1 MTFKNRASIESSK
14 RELTGCPLA
23 DTSVVRGGG
32 HDMAQGRTRPSDT
45 EVRTERDSPK
55 HSAPPSRDPTVR
67 RPRPTRLVRCIF
79 HLRCQKRLFAHP
91 RSPPVHPSTPLP
103 QAAQAAHGASRH
115 ALKARDAAV
124 VAAVRARDPLAA
136 LNRLGAGP
144 AIEYARS
151 HSGTLKMKATGSS
164 NDLEDADRA
173 SREPRR
179 RLNMSAAMTNVGS
192 VDNLAG
198 SSLMGSVRTSSATS
212 LNAAGTSQRANSSMA
227 GSSRASSGRTS
238 GRGSRAES
246 DGDDTPRHPGA
257 IVGTNNNGNPADEIQ
272 TEFRERL
279 WGYLLN
285 NMVRAVDEV
294 YFLCELECGESEVA
308 AAVSLLEESV
318 EDFRNLA
325 ARLRDQEMFTGK
337 GSISWDVGRT
347 DVRPDPRHAEMI
359 SALTGNAPTPPSNKQ
374 PYWRERKTKITISD
388 LEEDAR
394 ALRTASGEGKGDGEW
409 QTAGKG
415 GKAVAP
421 AKSKNKNKNKNK
433 QRGRS
438 PARAPS
444 RVSSGTGLNEGG
456 SPEKSATAAFQAKNA
471 KNTGKGGQP
480 RGRSRSPQTSR
491 VSNESAHLSEAAKP
505 PPAAQATSGKPPSI
519 PKPAVLATARPPR
532 LSLGSVG
539 KWADEDGDELP
550 AMDGLGSDDEDGD
563 GGSGMDA
570 STRATTPTGSV
581 TGEDVKESK
590 ESNTKT
596 STKDSNPWAAKK
608 DWREILAPKHEIATR
623 LMNRGGK
630 NPIHAK
636 LMSPERKKRTP
647 MEISEEMRERHERA
661 REARMQLEIDRANRM
676 RARELGAQRELEEAE
691 RAKQERQREL
701 EARHRRA
708 EETREERISAVVRKA
723 SEETR
728 KVEEIA
734 LYNSLDAENKRAA
747 LREKLDLAEQ
757 RRLALEQERRRA
769 VEAAESAARAAEER
783 RATDEERKRRE
794 LEERVREKEARRAQ
808 EAAAREAAAAE
819 IESKRKGELA
829 DREAARA
836 AKEHELKARA
846 ETRRDEMRRRLLA
859 AEERRRE
866 YLNLVRDRATG
877 SAVKEPRSS
886 AGPKGDRPEAESPS
900 SPSRPTRLYYDCP
913 ASPSRQARESPSKP
927 GTQAAAEAAQER
939 RAAALADRHRAMR
952 KRAKKLRQRLANTS
966 GPIAWTRE
974 DGPDGVGEE
983 DGANEVGAAPLPAC
997 VEAAKPRLVA
1007 LASAVAKRKQDAM
1020 ASAHK
1025 EVNVALAE
1033 AGAAAASAG
1042 CEENSKAAPGAG
1054 AAAAALAAAVTGGL
1068 VRSLAESLA
1077 ESLAASATGGGFVAS
1092 PAAAVTCVSLA
1103 LALDAATANS
1113 PLAAEHLLVE
1123 NLVAPLV
1130 PHLVAGLGLV
1140 GDPAAAAEATP
1151 GAGGGVPPPTAALEP
1166 LIHIVTRVLNGPNA
1180 FLKGSNGEGAEEGAE
1195 GTAAQRREVC
1205 ARSAAMR
1212 ADFVELLVA
1221 SGAVD
1226 ALASLFA
1233 LHDRPKQEV
1242 EPVPPAI
1249 LAGLRMLEA
1258 LLDARVPA
1266 PGVELGED
1274 HASGIGS
1281 SGGAQSKTT
1290 FVSDCESPAGSL
1302 IAALRETALAGLPSL
1317 LTSVLLQTEA
1327 TLRTPVLAD
1336 PAAAARA
1343 LPPNFVGVASSVLR
1357 LLNATAR
1364 FGPTVAQD
1372 ALSSPDLRVET
1383 HHLLSFILAL
1393 CISEWDSAVANGAEA
1408 EKKVK
1413 AGKALTDA
1421 PGEGRSDNARATAA
1435 ELEDLLD
1442 QTVLFIGAFALLCP
1456 ANQDMLCWGR
1466 APTLMQR
1473 LPDLPFEYYSSPTK
1487 IAVLFPTLVSVAFGH
1502 ATNRRLIAHELSL
1515 EMVRDF
1521 VREETE
1527 ARSDGVPGAAQ
1538 RAGVAPQFAFAA
1550 RFPRTLWS
1558 VASEYFEAA

>member
-55 HSAPPSRDPTVR
+55 HRAPPSLDPTVR

-91 RSPPVHPSTPLP
+91 RSPPVHPSTLLP
-103 QAAQAAHGASRH
+103 VQAAQGASRH

-144 AIEYARS
+144 AIEYARA

-179 RLNMSAAMTNVGS
+179 RLNMSAAMTNAGS

-227 GSSRASSGRTS
+227 NSSRASSGRTS

-257 IVGTNNNGNPADEIQ
+257 LVGTNNNGNPADEIQ

-444 RVSSGTGLNEGG
+444 RVSSGTGLHESG

-491 VSNESAHLSEAAKP
+491 VSNESAHLSEAAKPP

-581 TGEDVKESK
+581 TGEDAKEPK
-590 ESNTKT
+590 ESNTKA
-596 STKDSNPWAAKK
+596 SAKDSNPWAAKK

-819 IESKRKGELA
+819 VESKRKGELA

-927 GTQAAAEAAQER
+927 GTQAAAEAALER

-1042 CEENSKAAPGAG
+1042 CEENSKVAPGAA

-1166 LIHIVTRVLNGPNA
+1166 LIHIVTRVVNGPNA

-1233 LHDRPKQEV
+1233 LHDRPKQDV

-1274 HASGIGS
+1274 HAVGIGS
-1281 SGGAQSKTT
+1281 SGVAQSKTT

-1538 RAGVAPQFAFAA
+1538 RAGVPPQFAFAA

>member
-1 MTFKNRASIESSK
+1 M
-14 RELTGCPLA
+14 
-23 DTSVVRGGG
+23 
-32 HDMAQGRTRPSDT
+32 
-45 EVRTERDSPK
+45 
-55 HSAPPSRDPTVR
+55 
-67 RPRPTRLVRCIF
+67 
-79 HLRCQKRLFAHP
+79 
-91 RSPPVHPSTPLP
+91 
-103 QAAQAAHGASRH
+103 
-115 ALKARDAAV
+115 KARDAAV

-198 SSLMGSVRTSSATS
+198 GSLMGSVRTSSATS

-227 GSSRASSGRTS
+227 NSSRASSGRTS

-257 IVGTNNNGNPADEIQ
+257 LVGTNNNGNPADEIQ

-505 PPAAQATSGKPPSI
+505 PPPAAQATSGKPPSI
-519 PKPAVLATARPPR
+519 PKPAALATARPPR

-563 GGSGMDA
+563 AGSGMDA

-581 TGEDVKESK
+581 TGEDAKETKESK
-590 ESNTKT
+590 ESKT

-819 IESKRKGELA
+819 VESKRKGELA

-913 ASPSRQARESPSKP
+913 ASPSRQTRESPSKP
-927 GTQAAAEAAQER
+927 GTQAAAEAALER

-983 DGANEVGAAPLPAC
+983 DGGNEVGAAPLPAC

-1042 CEENSKAAPGAG
+1042 CEENSKAAPGAA

-1166 LIHIVTRVLNGPNA
+1166 LIHIVTRVVNGPNA

-1233 LHDRPKQEV
+1233 LHDRPKQDV

-1274 HASGIGS
+1274 HAVGIGS
-1281 SGGAQSKTT
+1281 SGVGQSKTT

-1413 AGKALTDA
+1413 AGKPLTDA

-1527 ARSDGVPGAAQ
+1527 ARSDGTPGAAL
-1538 RAGVAPQFAFAA
+1538 RAGVPPQFAFAA

>member
-1 MTFKNRASIESSK
+1 M
-14 RELTGCPLA
+14 
-23 DTSVVRGGG
+23 
-32 HDMAQGRTRPSDT
+32 
-45 EVRTERDSPK
+45 
-55 HSAPPSRDPTVR
+55 
-67 RPRPTRLVRCIF
+67 
-79 HLRCQKRLFAHP
+79 
-91 RSPPVHPSTPLP
+91 
-103 QAAQAAHGASRH
+103 
-115 ALKARDAAV
+115 
-124 VAAVRARDPLAA
+124 VAAARARDPLAA

-144 AIEYARS
+144 AIEYARQT
-151 HSGTLKMKATGSS
+151 SGTVGKAMKATVAGSS
-164 NDLEDADRA
+164 VAVDSADLGAVDADRA
-173 SREPRR
+173 PREPRR
-179 RLNMSAAMTNVGS
+179 RLNMSAAMGANGTEMGAS
-192 VDNLAG
+192 AL
-198 SSLMGSVRTSSATS
+198 GSVRTSSAAS
-212 LNAAGTSQRANSSMA
+212 LSNASQLANSSRA
-227 GSSRASSGRTS
+227 GGSSRASSSRTS

-246 DGDDTPRHPGA
+246 DGDDTPRHALNAGG
-257 IVGTNNNGNPADEIQ
+257 VPADEIQ
-272 TEFRERL
+272 SEFRERL

-294 YFLCELECGESEVA
+294 YFLCELEGGESEVA
-308 AAVSLLEESV
+308 AALELLEESV
-318 EDFRNLA
+318 DDFANLA
-325 ARLRDQEMFTGK
+325 ARLRTQEQFTGV

-347 DVRPDPRHAEMI
+347 DARPDPRHAEMI
-359 SALTGNAPTPPSNKQ
+359 SALTGYPTPPTSAKGSK
-374 PYWRERKTKITISD
+374 PTKSVTSERYATKIAISD
-388 LEEDAR
+388 VGDVGAVDTDDAR
-394 ALRTASGEGKGDGEW
+394 HARTTSGEGKGDGEW
-409 QTAGKG
+409 QTAGRG
-415 GKAVAP
+415 GKAVTHH
-421 AKSKNKNKNKNK
+421 AKKTAGQHAGDSTNKNKNNSNKNK
-433 QRGRS
+433 NRRERGRS
-438 PARAPS
+438 PARATP
-444 RVSSGTGLNEGG
+444 RVSSGGSLAGGGDGGG
-456 SPEKSATAAFQAKNA
+456 SPEKSATAAFLAKNV
-471 KNTGKGGQP
+471 KNAANGSGGGNG
-480 RGRSRSPQTSR
+480 RNGRSRSPAPAAAR
-491 VSNESAHLSEAAKP
+491 VSSGSRSGLV
-505 PPAAQATSGKPPSI
+505 AAQHAEPKQHVEPKQQANSGKPPSI
-519 PKPAVLATARPPR
+519 PKPLAAARPPR

-550 AMDGLGSDDEDGD
+550 AMDAFSDGETEAEEDEEADRDDG
-563 GGSGMDA
+563 
-570 STRATTPTGSV
+570 STRATTPAGSER
-581 TGEDVKESK
+581 GSA
-590 ESNTKT
+590 S
-596 STKDSNPWAAKK
+596 STKDGGSTDAKEREPAASAKSNPWAAKK
-608 DWREILAPKHEIATR
+608 DWREILAPKPSHGDVAAR

-630 NPIHAK
+630 NHPIHAK

-647 MEISEEMRERHERA
+647 MEISAEMRERYERA

-691 RAKQERQREL
+691 RAKLERQREL

-747 LREKLDLAEQ
+747 LRERLDLAEQ

-769 VEAAESAARAAEER
+769 AEAAESAARAAEER
-783 RATDEERKRRE
+783 RVTDEERKRRE

-819 IESKRKGELA
+819 IESRRKRELA
-829 DREAARA
+829 EREAARA
-836 AKEHELKARA
+836 AKENELKAKA
-846 ETRRDEMRRRLLA
+846 EERRDEMRRRLLA

-886 AGPKGDRPEAESPS
+886 AAKGDRALTEPGSSGEPPS
-900 SPSRPTRLYYDCP
+900 SPSRPTRLCYESP
-913 ASPSRQARESPSKP
+913 ASPGRHAAPESPSKP
-927 GTQAAAEAAQER
+927 SQAAAAAEAALER

-952 KRAKKLRQRLANTS
+952 KRAKKLRLRLANAS
-966 GPIAWTRE
+966 GPVAWVR
-974 DGPDGVGEE
+974 DDDVRSSGVVPEC
-983 DGANEVGAAPLPAC
+983 NREVGCAPLPAC
-997 VEAAKPRLVA
+997 VEAAKPRLVS
-1007 LASAVAKRKQDAM
+1007 LTSAVAKRKQDAM
-1020 ASAHK
+1020 SVAHK
-1025 EVNVALAE
+1025 EVAVALAE
-1033 AGAAAASAG
+1033 AGAAAAAAG
-1042 CEENSKAAPGAG
+1042 CEENSKAPPGAA

-1068 VRSLAESLA
+1068 VRALAEALA

-1103 LALDAATANS
+1103 VALDAATANS

-1166 LIHIVTRVLNGPNA
+1166 LIHVVTRVVKGPSA
-1180 FLKGSNGEGAEEGAE
+1180 FLLPAVGDDAGVGEEDRRAE
-1195 GTAAQRREVC
+1195 GGADGVPPGGSKENAKAKREAC
-1205 ARSAAMR
+1205 ARSRAMR

-1233 LHDRPKQEV
+1233 LHDRPKQDV

-1249 LAGLRMLEA
+1249 IAGLRMLEA

-1266 PGVELGED
+1266 PGAELGED
-1274 HASGIGS
+1274 HAAGIRSS
-1281 SGGAQSKTT
+1281 SGAAAKPATSIVT
-1290 FVSDCESPAGSL
+1290 DCESPAGSL

-1327 TLRTPVLAD
+1327 TLRIPVLQD

-1364 FGPTVAQD
+1364 FGPEVAQD

-1393 CISEWDSAVANGAEA
+1393 CASEWDSAVANGAEA
-1408 EKKVK
+1408 EKRRKS
-1413 AGKALTDA
+1413 GKSSTDA
-1421 PGEGRSDNARATAA
+1421 PGEGRSDNARATAG

-1473 LPDLPFEYYSSPTK
+1473 LPDLPFEYYSSPEK

-1521 VREETE
+1521 VREEAE
-1527 ARSDGVPGAAQ
+1527 ARRDGKPGAAQ
-1538 RAGVAPQFAFAA
+1538 RAGLPPQFAFAA
-1550 RFPRTLWS
+1550 RFPRTLWGD
-1558 VASEYFEAA
+1558 ASEYFEAA

>member
-1 MTFKNRASIESSK
+1 M
-14 RELTGCPLA
+14 
-23 DTSVVRGGG
+23 
-32 HDMAQGRTRPSDT
+32 
-45 EVRTERDSPK
+45 
-55 HSAPPSRDPTVR
+55 
-67 RPRPTRLVRCIF
+67 
-79 HLRCQKRLFAHP
+79 
-91 RSPPVHPSTPLP
+91 
-103 QAAQAAHGASRH
+103 
-115 ALKARDAAV
+115 KARDAAV

-227 GSSRASSGRTS
+227 NSSRASSGRTS

-257 IVGTNNNGNPADEIQ
+257 LVGTNNNGNPADEIQ

-444 RVSSGTGLNEGG
+444 RVSSGTVLNEGG

-471 KNTGKGGQP
+471 KNTGKGGQ
-480 RGRSRSPQTSR
+480 RGRSRSPVPAPSR
-491 VSNESAHLSEAAKP
+491 VSNDAAAKP

-581 TGEDVKESK
+581 TGEDAKEPK
-590 ESNTKT
+590 ESNVKA
-596 STKDSNPWAAKK
+596 SAKDSNPWAAKK

-819 IESKRKGELA
+819 VESKRKGELA

-927 GTQAAAEAAQER
+927 GTQAAAEAALER

-974 DGPDGVGEE
+974 DGADGVSEE

-1042 CEENSKAAPGAG
+1042 CEENSKAAPGAA

-1166 LIHIVTRVLNGPNA
+1166 LIHIVTRVVNGPNA
-1180 FLKGSNGEGAEEGAE
+1180 FLKGSNAEGAEEGAE

-1233 LHDRPKQEV
+1233 LHDRPKQDV

-1274 HASGIGS
+1274 HAVGIGS
-1281 SGGAQSKTT
+1281 SGVAQSKTT

-1413 AGKALTDA
+1413 AGKSLSDA

-1538 RAGVAPQFAFAA
+1538 RAGVPPQFAFAA

>member
-1 MTFKNRASIESSK
+1 M
-14 RELTGCPLA
+14 
-23 DTSVVRGGG
+23 
-32 HDMAQGRTRPSDT
+32 
-45 EVRTERDSPK
+45 
-55 HSAPPSRDPTVR
+55 
-67 RPRPTRLVRCIF
+67 
-79 HLRCQKRLFAHP
+79 
-91 RSPPVHPSTPLP
+91 
-103 QAAQAAHGASRH
+103 
-115 ALKARDAAV
+115 

-144 AIEYARS
+144 AIEYARQT
-151 HSGTLKMKATGSS
+151 SGTVGKATKATVAGSS
-164 NDLEDADRA
+164 VAVDSANLGAADADRA
-173 SREPRR
+173 PREPRR
-179 RLNMSAAMTNVGS
+179 RLNMSAAMGANGTETGAS
-192 VDNLAG
+192 AL
-198 SSLMGSVRTSSATS
+198 GSVRTSSAAS
-212 LNAAGTSQRANSSMA
+212 LSNASQLANSSRA
-227 GSSRASSGRTS
+227 GGSSRASSSRTS

-246 DGDDTPRHPGA
+246 DGDDTPRHALNPG
-257 IVGTNNNGNPADEIQ
+257 VPADEIQ

-294 YFLCELECGESEVA
+294 YILCELEGGESETA
-308 AAVSLLEESV
+308 AALALLEESV
-318 EDFRNLA
+318 DDFANLA
-325 ARLRDQEMFTGK
+325 ARLRDQEQFTGV

-347 DVRPDPRHAEMI
+347 DARPDPRHVEMI
-359 SALTGNAPTPPSNKQ
+359 SALVPGYPTPPTSAEGSSK
-374 PYWRERKTKITISD
+374 PPTESVSGRTKIAISD
-388 LEEDAR
+388 VEDVNAMDKTDAR
-394 ALRTASGEGKGDGEW
+394 HARTTSGEGKGDGEW
-409 QTAGKG
+409 QTAGRG
-415 GKAVAP
+415 GKAVTHH
-421 AKSKNKNKNKNK
+421 AKKTASSQAGDSNKNKNNSNKNKNKRE
-433 QRGRS
+433 RGRS
-438 PARAPS
+438 PAGRATP
-444 RVSSGTGLNEGG
+444 RVSSGGSLAGGDTAGG
-456 SPEKSATAAFQAKNA
+456 SPEKSATAAFLAKNV
-471 KNTGKGGQP
+471 KNAANGSGGKS
-480 RGRSRSPQTSR
+480 RSRSPAPAAAR
-491 VSNESAHLSEAAKP
+491 VSGGSRSGP
-505 PPAAQATSGKPPSI
+505 VAAQHAEPKQPAEPKQQANSGKPPSI
-519 PKPAVLATARPPR
+519 PKPLAAARPPR

-550 AMDGLGSDDEDGD
+550 AMDAFSDDDDEEEAADRDDG
-563 GGSGMDA
+563 
-570 STRATTPTGSV
+570 STRATTPAGS
-581 TGEDVKESK
+581 EREFAASK
-590 ESNTKT
+590 EGG
-596 STKDSNPWAAKK
+596 STDAKERESAASAKSNPWAAKK
-608 DWREILAPKHEIATR
+608 DWREILAPKPSHGDVATR
-623 LMNRGGK
+623 LMNRGNHK
-630 NPIHAK
+630 NHPIHAK

-647 MEISEEMRERHERA
+647 MEISAEMRERHERA
-661 REARMQLEIDRANRM
+661 REARAQLEIDRANRM

-691 RAKQERQREL
+691 RAKLERQREL

-747 LREKLDLAEQ
+747 LRERLDLAEQ
-757 RRLALEQERRRA
+757 RRLALEQERRKQA
-769 VEAAESAARAAEER
+769 EAAESAARAAEER
-783 RATDEERKRRE
+783 RVTDEERKRRE

-808 EAAAREAAAAE
+808 EAASREAEKAE
-819 IESKRKGELA
+819 IESRRKRELA
-829 DREAARA
+829 EREATRA
-836 AKEHELKARA
+836 LKEKELKAKA
-846 ETRRDEMRRRLLA
+846 EERRDEMRRRLLA

-877 SAVKEPRSS
+877 SAVKEPRGSS
-886 AGPKGDRPEAESPS
+886 AAKGDRATWEPGSEPRNEGPPS
-900 SPSRPTRLYYDCP
+900 SPSRPTRLCYESP
-913 ASPSRQARESPSKP
+913 ASPNRLVHNNLESPSRAP
-927 GTQAAAEAAQER
+927 SSSAAAEAALER
-939 RAAALADRHRAMR
+939 RAAALADRARAMR
-952 KRAKKLRQRLANTS
+952 KRAKKLRLRLANAS
-966 GPIAWTRE
+966 GPVVWVRDDDRQIGRS
-974 DGPDGVGEE
+974 
-983 DGANEVGAAPLPAC
+983 GANSEERASSREVGCAPLPAC

-1007 LASAVAKRKQDAM
+1007 LTSAVAKRKQDAM
-1020 ASAHK
+1020 SAAHK
-1025 EVNVALAE
+1025 EVAVALAE
-1033 AGAAAASAG
+1033 AGAAAAAAG
-1042 CEENSKAAPGAG
+1042 CEENSEAPPGAA

-1068 VRSLAESLA
+1068 VRSLAEALA

-1103 LALDAATANS
+1103 VALDAATANS
-1113 PLAAEHLLVE
+1113 PLASEHLLVE

-1166 LIHIVTRVLNGPNA
+1166 LIHVVTRVAKGPGA
-1180 FLKGSNGEGAEEGAE
+1180 FLLPAGGEEESRVGEEDRRAEGGAE
-1195 GTAAQRREVC
+1195 GVPAGVPKENSKENSKGSKRVAC
-1205 ARSAAMR
+1205 ARSRAMR

-1233 LHDRPKQEV
+1233 LHDRPKQDV

-1249 LAGLRMLEA
+1249 IAGLRMLEA

-1266 PGVELGED
+1266 PGAELGDD
-1274 HASGIGS
+1274 HAAGIRSS
-1281 SGGAQSKTT
+1281 SGAAASRPASSSS
-1290 FVSDCESPAGSL
+1290 FVTDCESPAGSL

-1327 TLRTPVLAD
+1327 TLRIPVLQD

-1364 FGPTVAQD
+1364 FGPEVAQD

-1393 CISEWDSAVANGAEA
+1393 CASEWDSAVANGAEA
-1408 EKKVK
+1408 EKRRKS
-1413 AGKALTDA
+1413 GKSTEA

-1473 LPDLPFEYYSSPTK
+1473 LPDLPFEYYSSPEK

-1521 VREETE
+1521 VREEAG
-1527 ARSDGVPGAAQ
+1527 ARRDGKPGAAQ
-1538 RAGVAPQFAFAA
+1538 RAGLPPQFAFAA
-1550 RFPRTLWS
+1550 RFPRTLWGD
-1558 VASEYFEAA
+1558 ASEYFEAA

>member
-1 MTFKNRASIESSK
+1 
-14 RELTGCPLA
+14 
-23 DTSVVRGGG
+23 
-32 HDMAQGRTRPSDT
+32 
-45 EVRTERDSPK
+45 
-55 HSAPPSRDPTVR
+55 
-67 RPRPTRLVRCIF
+67 
-79 HLRCQKRLFAHP
+79 
-91 RSPPVHPSTPLP
+91 
-103 QAAQAAHGASRH
+103 
-115 ALKARDAAV
+115 
-124 VAAVRARDPLAA
+124 
-136 LNRLGAGP
+136 
-144 AIEYARS
+144 
-151 HSGTLKMKATGSS
+151 MKATGSS

-179 RLNMSAAMTNVGS
+179 RLNMSAAMTNAGS

-198 SSLMGSVRTSSATS
+198 GSLMGSVRTSSATS

-227 GSSRASSGRTS
+227 NSSRASSGRTS

-257 IVGTNNNGNPADEIQ
+257 LVGTNNNNGNPADEIQ

-444 RVSSGTGLNEGG
+444 RVSSGTVLNEGG

-471 KNTGKGGQP
+471 KNTGKGSQP
-480 RGRSRSPQTSR
+480 RGRSRSPVPAPSR
-491 VSNESAHLSEAAKP
+491 VSNDAAAKP

-519 PKPAVLATARPPR
+519 PKPAALATARPPR

-590 ESNTKT
+590 ESKESKT
-596 STKDSNPWAAKK
+596 SAKDSNPWAAKK

-819 IESKRKGELA
+819 VESKRKGELA

-913 ASPSRQARESPSKP
+913 ASPSRQTRESPSKP
-927 GTQAAAEAAQER
+927 GTQAAAEAALER

-974 DGPDGVGEE
+974 DGPDGVSEE

-1042 CEENSKAAPGAG
+1042 CEENSKAAPGAA

-1113 PLAAEHLLVE
+1113 PMAAEHLLVE

-1166 LIHIVTRVLNGPNA
+1166 LIHIVTRVVNGPNA

-1233 LHDRPKQEV
+1233 LHDRPKQDV

-1274 HASGIGS
+1274 HAVGIGS
-1281 SGGAQSKTT
+1281 FGVAQSKTT

-1413 AGKALTDA
+1413 AGKALHDA

-1527 ARSDGVPGAAQ
+1527 ARSDGTPGAAQ
-1538 RAGVAPQFAFAA
+1538 RAGVPPQFAFAA

>member
-55 HSAPPSRDPTVR
+55 HRAPPSLDPTVR

-91 RSPPVHPSTPLP
+91 RSPPVHPSTLLP
-103 QAAQAAHGASRH
+103 VQAAQGASRH

-179 RLNMSAAMTNVGS
+179 RLNMSAAMTNAGS

-227 GSSRASSGRTS
+227 NSSRASSGRTS

-257 IVGTNNNGNPADEIQ
+257 LVGTNNNGNPADEIQ

-421 AKSKNKNKNKNK
+421 AKKGGKNKNKNK

-471 KNTGKGGQP
+471 KNTGKGGQ
-480 RGRSRSPQTSR
+480 RGRSRSPVPAPSR
-491 VSNESAHLSEAAKP
+491 VSNDAAAKP

-519 PKPAVLATARPPR
+519 PKPAALATARPPR

-563 GGSGMDA
+563 AGSGMDA

-581 TGEDVKESK
+581 TGEDAKEPK
-590 ESNTKT
+590 ESNTKA
-596 STKDSNPWAAKK
+596 SAKDSNPWAAKK

-819 IESKRKGELA
+819 VESKRKGELA

-913 ASPSRQARESPSKP
+913 ASPSRQTRESPSKP
-927 GTQAAAEAAQER
+927 GTQAAAEAALER

-974 DGPDGVGEE
+974 DGADRVSEE
-983 DGANEVGAAPLPAC
+983 DGANKVGAAPLPAC

-1042 CEENSKAAPGAG
+1042 CEENSKVAPGAA

-1166 LIHIVTRVLNGPNA
+1166 LIHIVTRVVNGPNA

-1233 LHDRPKQEV
+1233 LHDRPKQDV

-1274 HASGIGS
+1274 HAVGIGS
-1281 SGGAQSKTT
+1281 SGVGQSKTT

-1527 ARSDGVPGAAQ
+1527 ARSDGTPGAAL
-1538 RAGVAPQFAFAA
+1538 RAGVPPQFAFAA

>member
-1 MTFKNRASIESSK
+1 
-14 RELTGCPLA
+14 
-23 DTSVVRGGG
+23 
-32 HDMAQGRTRPSDT
+32 MAQGRTRPSDT

-55 HSAPPSRDPTVR
+55 HRAPPSLDPTVR

-91 RSPPVHPSTPLP
+91 RSPPVHPSTLLP
-103 QAAQAAHGASRH
+103 VQAAQGASRH

-144 AIEYARS
+144 AIEYARA

-179 RLNMSAAMTNVGS
+179 RLNMSAAMTNAGS

-227 GSSRASSGRTS
+227 NSSRASSGRTS

-257 IVGTNNNGNPADEIQ
+257 LVGTNNNGNPADEIQ

-505 PPAAQATSGKPPSI
+505 PPPAAQATSGKPPSI
-519 PKPAVLATARPPR
+519 PKPAALATARPPR

-581 TGEDVKESK
+581 TGEDVKETK
-590 ESNTKT
+590 ESNTKA
-596 STKDSNPWAAKK
+596 SAKDSNPWAAKK

-819 IESKRKGELA
+819 VESKRKGELA

-913 ASPSRQARESPSKP
+913 ASPSRQTRESPSKP
-927 GTQAAAEAAQER
+927 GTQAAAEAALER

-1042 CEENSKAAPGAG
+1042 CEENSKVAPGAA

-1166 LIHIVTRVLNGPNA
+1166 LIHIVTRVVNGPNA

-1233 LHDRPKQEV
+1233 LHDRPKQDV

-1274 HASGIGS
+1274 HAVGIGS
-1281 SGGAQSKTT
+1281 SGVAQSKTT

-1538 RAGVAPQFAFAA
+1538 RAGVPPQFAFAA

>member
-55 HSAPPSRDPTVR
+55 HRAPPSLDPTVR

-91 RSPPVHPSTPLP
+91 RSPPVHPSTLLP
-103 QAAQAAHGASRH
+103 VQAAQGASRH

-144 AIEYARS
+144 AIEYARA

-198 SSLMGSVRTSSATS
+198 GSLMGSVRTSSATS

-227 GSSRASSGRTS
+227 NSSRASSGRTS

-257 IVGTNNNGNPADEIQ
+257 LVGTNNNGNPADEIQ

-519 PKPAVLATARPPR
+519 PKPAALATARPPR

-563 GGSGMDA
+563 AGSGMDA

-581 TGEDVKESK
+581 TGEDAKEPKES
-590 ESNTKT
+590 STKA

-819 IESKRKGELA
+819 VESKRKGELA

-927 GTQAAAEAAQER
+927 GTQAAAEAALER

-983 DGANEVGAAPLPAC
+983 DGTNEVGAAPLPAC

-1042 CEENSKAAPGAG
+1042 CEENSKAAPGAA

-1166 LIHIVTRVLNGPNA
+1166 LIHIVTRVVNGPNA

-1233 LHDRPKQEV
+1233 LHDRPKQDV

-1274 HASGIGS
+1274 HAVGIGS
-1281 SGGAQSKTT
+1281 SGVGQSKTT

-1413 AGKALTDA
+1413 AGKSLSDA

-1527 ARSDGVPGAAQ
+1527 ARSDGTPGAAL
-1538 RAGVAPQFAFAA
+1538 RAGVPPQFAFAA

>member
-1 MTFKNRASIESSK
+1 M
-14 RELTGCPLA
+14 
-23 DTSVVRGGG
+23 
-32 HDMAQGRTRPSDT
+32 
-45 EVRTERDSPK
+45 
-55 HSAPPSRDPTVR
+55 
-67 RPRPTRLVRCIF
+67 
-79 HLRCQKRLFAHP
+79 
-91 RSPPVHPSTPLP
+91 
-103 QAAQAAHGASRH
+103 
-115 ALKARDAAV
+115 KARDAAV

-144 AIEYARS
+144 AIEYARA

-179 RLNMSAAMTNVGS
+179 RLNMIAAMPNAGS

-198 SSLMGSVRTSSATS
+198 GSLMGSVRTSSATS

-227 GSSRASSGRTS
+227 NSSRASSGRTS

-257 IVGTNNNGNPADEIQ
+257 IVGTNNNNGNPADEIQ

-347 DVRPDPRHAEMI
+347 DVRPYPRHAEMI

-421 AKSKNKNKNKNK
+421 AKKGGNNKNKNK

-505 PPAAQATSGKPPSI
+505 PPPAAHATSGKPPSI
-519 PKPAVLATARPPR
+519 PKPAALATARPPR

-563 GGSGMDA
+563 AGSGMDA

-581 TGEDVKESK
+581 TGEDAKETKESK
-590 ESNTKT
+590 ESKT

-819 IESKRKGELA
+819 VESKRKGELA

-913 ASPSRQARESPSKP
+913 ASPSRQTRESPSKP
-927 GTQAAAEAAQER
+927 GTQAAAEAALER

-974 DGPDGVGEE
+974 DGADGVSEE
-983 DGANEVGAAPLPAC
+983 DGADEVGAAPLPAC

-1042 CEENSKAAPGAG
+1042 CEENSKAAPGAA

-1166 LIHIVTRVLNGPNA
+1166 LIHIVTRVVNGPNA
-1180 FLKGSNGEGAEEGAE
+1180 FLKGSNAEGAEEGAE

-1233 LHDRPKQEV
+1233 LHDRPKQDV

-1249 LAGLRMLEA
+1249 IAGLRMLEA

-1274 HASGIGS
+1274 HAVGIGS
-1281 SGGAQSKTT
+1281 SGVAQSKTT

-1413 AGKALTDA
+1413 AGKPLTDA

-1527 ARSDGVPGAAQ
+1527 ARSDGTPGAAQ

>member
-1 MTFKNRASIESSK
+1 
-14 RELTGCPLA
+14 
-23 DTSVVRGGG
+23 
-32 HDMAQGRTRPSDT
+32 
-45 EVRTERDSPK
+45 
-55 HSAPPSRDPTVR
+55 
-67 RPRPTRLVRCIF
+67 
-79 HLRCQKRLFAHP
+79 
-91 RSPPVHPSTPLP
+91 
-103 QAAQAAHGASRH
+103 
-115 ALKARDAAV
+115 
-124 VAAVRARDPLAA
+124 
-136 LNRLGAGP
+136 
-144 AIEYARS
+144 
-151 HSGTLKMKATGSS
+151 
-164 NDLEDADRA
+164 
-173 SREPRR
+173 
-179 RLNMSAAMTNVGS
+179 MSAAMSNAGS

-227 GSSRASSGRTS
+227 NSSRASSGRTS

-257 IVGTNNNGNPADEIQ
+257 LVGTNNNGNPADEIQ

-421 AKSKNKNKNKNK
+421 AKKGGKNKNKNK

-438 PARAPS
+438 PARAPT
-444 RVSSGTGLNEGG
+444 RVSSGTVLNEGG

-519 PKPAVLATARPPR
+519 PKPAALATARPPR

-563 GGSGMDA
+563 AGSGMDA

-581 TGEDVKESK
+581 TGEDVKETKESK
-590 ESNTKT
+590 ESKT
-596 STKDSNPWAAKK
+596 SAKDSNPWAAKK

-819 IESKRKGELA
+819 VESKRKGELA

-846 ETRRDEMRRRLLA
+846 ETRRDDMRRRLLA

-927 GTQAAAEAAQER
+927 GTQAAAEAALER

-966 GPIAWTRE
+966 GPIVWTRE

-983 DGANEVGAAPLPAC
+983 DGTHEVGAAPLPAC

-1042 CEENSKAAPGAG
+1042 CEENSKAAPGAA

-1166 LIHIVTRVLNGPNA
+1166 LIHIVTRVVNGPNA
-1180 FLKGSNGEGAEEGAE
+1180 FLKGSNAEGAEEGAE

-1233 LHDRPKQEV
+1233 LHDRPKQDV

-1274 HASGIGS
+1274 HAVGIGS
-1281 SGGAQSKTT
+1281 SGVGQSKTT

-1413 AGKALTDA
+1413 AGKPLTDA

-1527 ARSDGVPGAAQ
+1527 ARSDGAPGAAL
-1538 RAGVAPQFAFAA
+1538 RAGVPPQFAFAA